1 MKRSFF
7 MASQE
12 LEMKVKALEDQVKT
26 MGNQIKA
33 LQTLLDVEEIMK
45 LQRAYGFYLEHWMF
59 QEIVDCFSD
68 GPDAAVDLY
77 PLGIW
82 KGKQG
87 VIRYFGQRKEYD
99 PEFLHQIMQLS
110 PIIDVDPD
118 GKTAKGRWYGYG
130 PIADPHGIADELLH
144 SGTYEMEYVKED
156 GVWKIK
162 TLAWRVNY
170 IATPGK
176 GFVKFDREA
185 VFGKNF
191 EFQGSGPDVVTK
203 GKSTAYP
210 SGYIYPFHYKHPVT
224 GKKTSED
231 GLNSK
236 LGFKTGQ

>member
-1 MKRSFF
+1 
-7 MASQE
+7 MAGQE
-12 LEMKVKALEDQVKT
+12 LEITVKALEDQVKT
-26 MGNQIKA
+26 MGYQIKA
-33 LQTLLDVEEIMK
+33 LQTLLDIEEIMK
-45 LQRAYGFYLEHWMF
+45 LQRSYGFYLEHWMF
-59 QEIVDCFSD
+59 QEIVDCFSNS
-68 GPDAAVDLY
+68 PDVVVDLY

-87 VIRYFGQRKEYD
+87 IIRYFGQRKEYD

-110 PIIDVDPD
+110 PIIHVDPD

-130 PIADPHGIADELLH
+130 PIADPHGGIADELLH
-144 SGTYEMEYVKED
+144 SGTYEMEYVKEG

-176 GFVKFDREA
+176 GFVEFDRES
-185 VFGKNF
+185 VFGPNF
-191 EFQGSGPDVVTK
+191 KFRGSGPDVVTK

-231 GLNSK
+231 ELNSK
-236 LGFKTGQ
+236 LGFNSG

>member
-1 MKRSFF
+1 MMSE
-7 MASQE
+7 QE
-12 LEMKVKALEDQVKT
+12 LETKVKYLEDQVKT
-26 MGNQIKA
+26 MGSQIKA

-68 GPDAAVDLY
+68 SPDVAADFY

-82 KGKQG
+82 KGKEG
-87 VIRYFGQRKEYD
+87 IIRYFGQHKEYN

-110 PIIDVDPD
+110 PIIHVDPD
-118 GKTAKGRWYGYG
+118 GKTARGRWYGYG
-130 PIADPHGIADELLH
+130 PIADPHGGLADEMLH
-144 SGTYEMEYVKED
+144 SGTYEMEYVKE
-156 GVWKIK
+156 GGTWKIK

-170 IATPGK
+170 IALPGQ

-185 VFGKNF
+185 VFGKDFKFRGN
-191 EFQGSGPDVVTK
+191 GPDVETK

-224 GKKTSED
+224 GRKTSED
-231 GLNSK
+231 EINAK
-236 LGFKTGQ
+236 LGF

>member
-1 MKRSFF
+1 
-7 MASQE
+7 MAEQE
-12 LEMKVKALEDQVKT
+12 LEMKVKSLEGQVKT
-26 MGNQIKA
+26 MENQIKA
-33 LQTLLDVEEIMK
+33 LQTLLDIEEIMK

-68 GPDAAVDLY
+68 SPDVVADFY

-87 VIRYFGQRKEYD
+87 IIRYFGQRKEYD

-110 PIIDVDPD
+110 PIIHVDPD

-130 PIADPHGIADELLH
+130 PIADPHGGIDDELLH
-144 SGTYEMEYVKED
+144 SGTYEMEYIKEG

-176 GFVKFDREA
+176 GFVKFDRDA
-185 VFGKNF
+185 VFGPDFK
-191 EFQGSGPDVVTK
+191 FQGDEPDTVTK
-203 GKSTAYP
+203 GKSTSYP

-231 GLNSK
+231 ELNSK
-236 LGFKTGQ
+236 LGFKIVR